1 MDGIG
6 EGGGHERL
14 AALTTSLI
22 GGSHFSSKVD
32 ALDAVGG
39 GLGRCGARGGENV
52 AVLVLVLVDGE

>member
-6 EGGGHERL
+6 EEGGHERL
-14 AALTTSLI
+14 APLTTGLI
-22 GGSHFSSKVD
+22 GGSHVSSKVD

-39 GLGRCGARGGENV
+39 GLGLCSTRGGENM